1 MPGSTTAPVAYN
13 KDAERDCG
21 GGVVHFEMCTH
32 LRFSGSNYYWTYFL
46 ECIKNYL
53 AAVWLCWVF

>member
-1 MPGSTTAPVAYN
+1 MAGSSTGPVDCN
-13 KDAERDCG
+13 EDAEAECVG
-21 GGVVHFEMCTH
+21 GMKRFEMCMYLH
-32 LRFSGSNYYWTYFL
+32 FSGSNYYWAYFL